1 MPASLGGISKT
12 RSDTPYSCLRFV
24 RDAGK
29 QRTQKP
35 QYNQIIAHMKKRLT
49 RQESK
54 TLTQEKLL
62 SAAAKL
68 FARHGFAGA
77 SIEEIAET
85 AGFSRGAFHANF
97 KSKDDL
103 FLTLVEKHIQAI
115 TAEIHELIAASHST
129 EETLQNLRAAYSCYR
144 GADRDAFLLLTEAQ
158 LYAMRNS
165 RFGKKLSVLLGSI
178 HDELIASIEKVQ
190 KNLKSKDSIS
200 AEQLVL
206 IGFAFSHGMTL
217 HSLMD
222 PERYSDSLVSDS
234 TRFVFDR
241 VFPIAG

>member
-1 MPASLGGISKT
+1 M
-12 RSDTPYSCLRFV
+12 RY
-24 RDAGK
+24 AGK
-29 QRTQKP
+29 HGTQKP
-35 QYNQIIAHMKKRLT
+35 QYNQAIAAMKKRLT

-62 SAAAKL
+62 GAAAKI
-68 FARHGFAGA
+68 FARRGVAGA

-103 FLTLVEKHIQAI
+103 FLTLVEKHIEAI
-115 TAEIHELIAASHST
+115 TAEIHELIAASHSA

-158 LYAMRNS
+158 LYAMRNP
-165 RFGKKLSVLLGSI
+165 RFGKKLCALLGSI
-178 HDELIASIEKVQ
+178 SDELIASIEKAQ
-190 KNLKSKDSIS
+190 KKMKSKNSVN

-241 VFPIAG
+241 VFPKVG

>member
-1 MPASLGGISKT
+1 
-12 RSDTPYSCLRFV
+12 
-24 RDAGK
+24 
-29 QRTQKP
+29 
-35 QYNQIIAHMKKRLT
+35 
-49 RQESK
+49 
-54 TLTQEKLL
+54 
-62 SAAAKL
+62 
-68 FARHGFAGA
+68 
-77 SIEEIAET
+77 
-85 AGFSRGAFHANF
+85 
-97 KSKDDL
+97 
-103 FLTLVEKHIQAI
+103 
-115 TAEIHELIAASHST
+115 
-129 EETLQNLRAAYSCYR
+129 
-144 GADRDAFLLLTEAQ
+144 
-158 LYAMRNS
+158 MRNS

>member
-1 MPASLGGISKT
+1 MTLLVPSLPSAPYVGDHGSQKT
-12 RSDTPYSCLRFV
+12 
-24 RDAGK
+24 
-29 QRTQKP
+29 
-35 QYNQIIAHMKKRLT
+35 QYNQETARMKKRLT

-62 SAAAKL
+62 GAAAKL

-97 KSKDDL
+97 KSKDAL
-103 FLTLVEKHIQAI
+103 FLALVETQVKAS
-115 TAEIHELIAASHST
+115 TSEIHELVAASKSG
-129 EETLQNLRAAYSCYR
+129 EESLQNLRRAYSCYS
-144 GADRDAFLLLTEAQ
+144 GTDRDAFLLLTEAQ
-158 LYAMRNS
+158 LYAMRNP
-165 RFGKKLSVLLGSI
+165 RFGKKLCALLGSI
-178 HDELIASIEKVQ
+178 HDELVASIQKIQEKM
-190 KNLKSKDSIS
+190 KSKDSIS

-241 VFPIAG
+241 VFPKAG

>member
-1 MPASLGGISKT
+1 
-12 RSDTPYSCLRFV
+12 
-24 RDAGK
+24 
-29 QRTQKP
+29 
-35 QYNQIIAHMKKRLT
+35 MKKRLT

-54 TLTQEKLL
+54 TLTQEKILG
-62 SAAAKL
+62 AAAKL
-68 FARHGFAGA
+68 FARRGVAGA

-103 FLTLVEKHIQAI
+103 FLTLVEKHIQAM
-115 TAEIHELIAASHST
+115 TAEIHELIAASHSA
-129 EETLQNLRAAYSCYR
+129 EETLKNLRAAYSCYR

-158 LYAMRNS
+158 LYAMRNP
-165 RFGKKLSVLLGSI
+165 RFGKKLCALLGSI
-178 HDELIASIEKVQ
+178 NDELIASVEKVQ
-190 KNLKSKDSIS
+190 EKLKSKDSIS

-241 VFPIAG
+241 VFPVAG